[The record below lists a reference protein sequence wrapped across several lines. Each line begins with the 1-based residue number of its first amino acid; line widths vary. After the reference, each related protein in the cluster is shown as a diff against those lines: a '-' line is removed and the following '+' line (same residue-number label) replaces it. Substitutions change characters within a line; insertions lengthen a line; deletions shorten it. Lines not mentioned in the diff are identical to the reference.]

1 MILFRDCK
9 KTVVG
14 TYPKKLCTTQNY
26 SKVKFKFTTR
36 NGTETLFL
44 IAVTKM
50 IQCEMIEMKK
60 IHLVDLY
67 GVKSYLAIKVTLL

>member
-36 NGTETLFL
+36 NRTETLIF
-44 IAVTKM
+44 ITVSQM
-50 IQCEMIEMKK
+50 IQCELIEMKK
-60 IHLVDLY
+60 IHFR
-67 GVKSYLAIKVTLL
+67 KQRI